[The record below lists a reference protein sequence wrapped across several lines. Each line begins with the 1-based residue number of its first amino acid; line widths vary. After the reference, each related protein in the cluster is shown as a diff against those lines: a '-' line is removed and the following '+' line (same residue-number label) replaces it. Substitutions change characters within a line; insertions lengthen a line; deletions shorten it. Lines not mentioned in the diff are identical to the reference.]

1 MTDDEIEA
9 FWIRSLVSMQR
20 IVSVNNAPYDG
31 VMLFIVLSL
40 FVAVVAMALG
50 VR

>member
-1 MTDDEIEA
+1 M
-9 FWIRSLVSMQR
+9 R
-20 IVSVNNAPYDG
+20 NAPVDG

-40 FVAVVAMALG
+40 FIAVVAMSLG